1 MTYREKLAKE
11 QPEMIDDCE
20 WGGCLGCPS
29 SYGYER
35 HQGCRDG
42 NEEACTACWDREIP
56 EEKPADKPATH
67 AVPSGRGEA
76 RDAYIDPVHITIHTN
91 LIDDPTNVIAEV
103 FKYVYTIKDRV
114 VNISIQ

>member
-11 QPEMIDDCE
+11 QPECINPDRM
-20 WGGCLGCPS
+20 GGCEGCPQ
-29 SYGYER
+29 SYGYESY
-35 HQGCRDG
+35 G
-42 NEEACTACWDREIP
+42 NVDCNNTTCTACWDREIP
-56 EEKPADKPATH
+56 EEKPADQPATH

-91 LIDDPTNVIAEV
+91 LIDDPANIIAEV

>member
-1 MTYREKLAKE
+1 MTYREKLANE
-11 QPEMIDDCE
+11 HPEEIDDKE
-20 WGGCLGCPS
+20 WGGCNGCPS

-35 HQGCRDG
+35 FQGCRDG

-56 EEKPADKPATH
+56 EEKPADKPTTH
-67 AVPSGRGEA
+67 AVPSGLNEA
-76 RDAYIDPVHITIHTN
+76 RDETSPVYITIHTN
-91 LIDDPTNVIAEV
+91 HISDPDAVIADV